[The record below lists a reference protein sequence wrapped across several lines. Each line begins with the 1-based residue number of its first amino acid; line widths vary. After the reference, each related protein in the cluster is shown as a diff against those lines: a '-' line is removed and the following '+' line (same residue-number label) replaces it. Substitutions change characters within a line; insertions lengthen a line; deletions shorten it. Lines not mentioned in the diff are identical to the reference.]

1 MGVFPVRVRVSP
13 SARKKTTEF
22 QPSFLLYNDKDKLHL
37 PQQPGASLV
46 ALAEVP
52 SVEEVGA
59 ADVVSGLP
67 AHST

>member
-1 MGVFPVRVRVSP
+1 MRVRVSP

-22 QPSFLLYNDKDKLHL
+22 QPSFLLYNDMERLETDKLHL

-59 ADVVSGLP
+59 ADVVSGLL

>member
-1 MGVFPVRVRVSP
+1 M
-13 SARKKTTEF
+13 EF
-22 QPSFLLYNDKDKLHL
+22 RSDVLKMLHL

-52 SVEEVGA
+52 SVAEVGA
-59 ADVVSGLP
+59 SDVVSGLP